1 MGIINKEMKI
11 YKVTF
16 GSTFYFFIKNNFF
29 FCTKYTNI
37 ICKVSIHAF
46 ENCFLKFLKF
56 EEVKNSHFLKI
67 LNH

>member
-29 FCTKYTNI
+29 FVQNI
-37 ICKVSIHAF
+37 QI
-46 ENCFLKFLKF
+46 LY
-56 EEVKNSHFLKI
+56 VKLVYMHLKI
-67 LNH
+67 VF